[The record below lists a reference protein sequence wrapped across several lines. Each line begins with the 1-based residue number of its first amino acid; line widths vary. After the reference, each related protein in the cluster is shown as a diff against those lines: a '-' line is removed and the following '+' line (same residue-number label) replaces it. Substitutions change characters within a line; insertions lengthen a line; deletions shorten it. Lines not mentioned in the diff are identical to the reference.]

1 MKNIEKLLRQQ
12 AAIAEFGSFAFGEK
26 ELSKILDRACKLC
39 AELLGVEYSKICE
52 YRTAKKHLIVVA
64 GYGWRDGVI
73 GYIYANT
80 DRESPQVCAFESLQ
94 PVITTAK
101 DLKSFALPRF
111 YADHGVISTLDVV
124 IKGKHGPFGVLEIDS
139 MSKHEFDVYDIAF
152 LTSFSNILAEAI
164 NSAKKTQSLR
174 NTIKKRD
181 QLIREKNELIEQ
193 KTLLAAEVHHR
204 VRNNLQIIHG
214 MLVSRIGELGADQ
227 DASHVTLRKIASRVM
242 AMAHVYDQLLVSGG
256 EQGIS
261 VSTYLDAL
269 IVEIV
274 EIYGALRPGV
284 VLTKALED
292 IELNLDRASVLGL
305 ITTELVTNAYMHA
318 FPDGAGEIEISLKKA
333 PGQRAAL
340 LTVQDNGIGFDE
352 LKQSKRTGVKLV
364 KMLVRQIEGDIKI
377 STKSGAS
384 FIVDIPL

>member
-1 MKNIEKLLRQQ
+1 
-12 AAIAEFGSFAFGEK
+12 
-26 ELSKILDRACKLC
+26 
-39 AELLGVEYSKICE
+39 
-52 YRTAKKHLIVVA
+52 
-64 GYGWRDGVI
+64 
-73 GYIYANT
+73 
-80 DRESPQVCAFESLQ
+80 
-94 PVITTAK
+94 
-101 DLKSFALPRF
+101 
-111 YADHGVISTLDVV
+111 
-124 IKGKHGPFGVLEIDS
+124 
-139 MSKHEFDVYDIAF
+139 
-152 LTSFSNILAEAI
+152 
-164 NSAKKTQSLR
+164 
-174 NTIKKRD
+174 
-181 QLIREKNELIEQ
+181 
-193 KTLLAAEVHHR
+193 
-204 VRNNLQIIHG
+204 
-214 MLVSRIGELGADQ
+214 
-227 DASHVTLRKIASRVM
+227 M

-305 ITTELVTNAYMHA
+305 ITTELLTNAYMHA

>member
-1 MKNIEKLLRQQ
+1 VKDIEKLLRQQ

-39 AELLGVEYSKICE
+39 ADLLGVEFSKICE
-52 YRTAKKHLIVVA
+52 YRKATKRLVVVA
-64 GYGWRDGVI
+64 GYGWRDGVV
-73 GYIYANT
+73 GYTYSDT
-80 DRESPQVCAFESLQ
+80 DKTSPQVCAFDSLQ
-94 PVITTAK
+94 PVMTTVK
-101 DLKSFALPRF
+101 DLKSFAFPLF
-111 YADHGVISTLDVV
+111 YAQHRVISTLDVV

-139 MSKHEFDVYDIAF
+139 LSKREFDTYDVAF

-164 NSAKKTQSLR
+164 NSAKKTRSLK
-174 NTIKKRD
+174 NSIKRRD

-214 MLVSRIGELGADQ
+214 MLVSRIGELGPDQ
-227 DASHVTLRKIASRVM
+227 DVSHVTLRKIASRVM

-269 IVEIV
+269 IGEIF
-274 EIYGALRPGV
+274 EIYGALRPKV
-284 VLTKALED
+284 TLVKSLED

-305 ITTELVTNAYMHA
+305 IATELLTNAYMHA
-318 FPDGAGEIEISLKKA
+318 FPGGFGEIEISFKKA
-333 PGQRAAL
+333 PRRHAAQ
-340 LTVQDNGIGFDE
+340 LTVRDNGIGFDE

-364 KMLVRQIEGDIKI
+364 KMLVRQIEGEIKI
-377 STKSGAS
+377 SVKNGAS
-384 FIVDIPL
+384 FVVDIPL